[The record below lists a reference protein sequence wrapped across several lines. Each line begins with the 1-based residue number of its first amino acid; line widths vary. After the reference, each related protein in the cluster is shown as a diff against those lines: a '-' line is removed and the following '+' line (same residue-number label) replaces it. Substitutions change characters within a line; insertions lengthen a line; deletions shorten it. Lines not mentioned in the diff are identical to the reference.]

1 MNIKILNSFQ
11 EVVHGKVVVFNK
23 DDVVEVNDTDANR
36 FISAQN
42 AEKVED
48 GGASDS
54 EGGEPESEGG
64 EKKRDWPF

>member
-42 AEKVED
+42 AEKAEK
-48 GGASDS
+48 GEAEGASDS
-54 EGGEPESEGG
+54 EGGEPEQ
-64 EKKRDWPF
+64 KRDWPF